1 MKGSQAVSH
10 AETVDFH
17 LIFDMAVCLRK
28 LHCIYLPQKLQI
40 M

>member
-17 LIFDMAVCLRK
+17 LIF
-28 LHCIYLPQKLQI
+28 YLLQKFQ
-40 M
+40 MM